1 MVEMVSSPEILFL
14 FRRQMME
21 TQGMM
26 NQLTCI
32 MERSEDRASSSLIL
46 HHHVHNLTWH
56 LHDPIVLLRGW
67 KC

>member
-1 MVEMVSSPEILFL
+1 MLFL

-32 MERSEDRASSSLIL
+32 MAWSEDRASSSLSL
-46 HHHVHNLTWH
+46 LHHVHNLMWH
-56 LHDPIVLLRGW
+56 LHDLIVLLRGW